1 MNVVAS
7 SALSSRRNPI
17 RTISSGSEPST
28 LRIRVPQLRKAREC
42 ERVAAVC
49 YRVRDGAMQFL
60 LIQTRGSR
68 RWTFPKGKAE
78 PGLTHAQAAAMEAF
92 EEAGVHGRIEEA
104 CFARYFCTVQSQTKK
119 TGKSSVRGLAV
130 SAHLCEVLRL
140 GSPKESGR
148 NRTWFSAQDAKLKLR
163 EGRGREETKEF
174 ARVIDKAVKRI
185 ERVREVCSF
194 SEARLA
200 SFDHSQDE
208 LRRVQFEPVAD
219 YRWSKKPLRPYFRPG
234 SSRVQNAI
242 ELTGLGAIAGPAPC
256 DVLPFNSLRAAGR
269 SPKLLSA
276 AKKLKS

>member
-1 MNVVAS
+1 MNAASS
-7 SALSSRRNPI
+7 SALSLRRNPI
-17 RTISSGSEPST
+17 RTISSGHETSAR
-28 LRIRVPQLRKAREC
+28 RIRVPQLRKAREC

-49 YRVRDGAMQFL
+49 YRLRDGAMQFL

-104 CFARYFCTVQSQTKK
+104 CFARYFCGVQSQAKK
-119 TGKSSVRGLAV
+119 SDKPSLRGLAV

-148 NRTWFSAQDAKLKLR
+148 NRTWFCTQDAKLKLR
-163 EGRGREETKEF
+163 EGRGREEAKEF
-174 ARVIDKAVKRI
+174 ARVIDKAVKSI
-185 ERVREVCSF
+185 ERVQEGSDSYQTRPIST
-194 SEARLA
+194 
-200 SFDHSQDE
+200 DYTQDE

-234 SSRVQNAI
+234 SSRVRNAI
-242 ELTGLGAIAGPAPC
+242 ELTGLGSIAGSTPC
-256 DVLPFNSLRAAGR
+256 DVLPFHSLRGASR